1 MMDSRL
7 YFRGESRSPNTGR
20 ESCETRVSRANTR
33 VSSWPFS
40 SRGKNTAKNK
50 SRRGCVRRNAFTRD
64 ENDIAKIAARVLSN
78 KSVGVGN

>member
-7 YFRGESRSPNTGR
+7 YFRGESRSPKTAR

-33 VSSWPFS
+33 VSSRPFS

-50 SRRGCVRRNAFTRD
+50 SGCVRRNAFTRD
-64 ENDIAKIAARVLSN
+64 ENDIAKIAARVLPN